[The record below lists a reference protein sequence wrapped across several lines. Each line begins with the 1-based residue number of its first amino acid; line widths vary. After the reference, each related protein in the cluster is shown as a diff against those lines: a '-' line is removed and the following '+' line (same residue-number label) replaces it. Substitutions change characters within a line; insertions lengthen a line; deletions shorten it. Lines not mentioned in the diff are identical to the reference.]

1 MRLLQ
6 ESPSRGRAVV
16 VLRHSERPSFDGVPM
31 KDWNGVGLTPE
42 GFEAAERL
50 GRSLVER
57 LGISNLRSYGWG
69 LKRCQ
74 DTSRAIAKGAKDAGG
89 LAAFKGEIGF
99 VSPIAD
105 RTTYDAILGT
115 PRFEGVIMDWLRRKE
130 QGVYVPID
138 KYSSLILGQLIKV
151 NERES
156 EAAIVIATH
165 DLHILPIVS
174 SIFGRPIRNVG
185 YLDGPVLRMDGEAVH
200 AGFEGSWSTF
210 ESNGRAR

>member
-6 ESPSRGRAVV
+6 ESPSRGTAVV

-31 KDWNGVGLTPE
+31 KDWNGVGLTAE
-42 GFEAAERL
+42 GFVPAERL
-50 GRSLVER
+50 GRSLVDR
-57 LGISNLRSYGWG
+57 LGIPRLRSYGWG
-69 LKRCQ
+69 LMRCQ

-89 LAAFKGEIGF
+89 YASFRGEIGF

-105 RTTYDAILGT
+105 RATYDAILGT
-115 PRFEGVIMDWLRRKE
+115 PRFEEVIMDWLGRKE
-130 QGVYVPID
+130 QGVYLPID
-138 KYSSLILGQLIKV
+138 EYSSLILRQLLRV
-151 NERES
+151 SEGEG
-156 EAAIVIATH
+156 EAAVVIATH

-185 YLDGPVLRMDGEAVH
+185 YLDGPVLRMDGEEVH